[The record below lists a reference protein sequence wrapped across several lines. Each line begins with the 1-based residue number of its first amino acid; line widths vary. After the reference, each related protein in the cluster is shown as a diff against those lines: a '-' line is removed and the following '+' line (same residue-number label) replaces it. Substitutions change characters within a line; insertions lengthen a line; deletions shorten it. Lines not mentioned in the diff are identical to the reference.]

1 MDLAT
6 VLVTVFGIGLITG
19 TLGYL
24 LYKARKRI
32 KKLEGV
38 GARCKELMRIND
50 LLTSGGSVKLTLYEK
65 NVIKMA
71 LDYEPFRDMMRLPQ
85 TRKFIRDTWRGLREK
100 IRLSIKG

>member
-6 VLVTVFGIGLITG
+6 VLVMVFGIGIIG

-32 KKLEGV
+32 KKLEGAN
-38 GARCKELMRIND
+38 ARCKELERIND
-50 LLTSGGSVKLTLYEK
+50 LLTSGGSVHLTGYERSL
-65 NVIKMA
+65 IRMA
-71 LDYEPFRDMMRLPQ
+71 LDYTPFRDMMRLPQ

-100 IRLSIKG
+100 IRLSLKG